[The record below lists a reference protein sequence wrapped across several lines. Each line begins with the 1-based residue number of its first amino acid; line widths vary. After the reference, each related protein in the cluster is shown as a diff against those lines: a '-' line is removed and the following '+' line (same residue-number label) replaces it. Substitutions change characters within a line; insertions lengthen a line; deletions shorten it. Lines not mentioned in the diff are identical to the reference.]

1 MTIFDVNKIIRID
14 LKSCNTQQVF
24 ILSQFYNLDFELLV
38 SFKNSYDIIYLQMPN
53 AELIGY
59 GNPGVRVL
67 DQYTPNFTK
76 KVSKRFYSIPP
87 CKIPKITKNDD
98 VLEAYKYYTEKGYN
112 INIPSLDRRIELET
126 NVTKE
131 VVEVQKET
139 KFILELDTILDKIN
153 ESGVESLSKQEKD
166 FLDKISKSKT
176 R

>member
-1 MTIFDVNKIIRID
+1 MTTFDVNKIIRID
-14 LKSCNTQQVF
+14 LRSCNIQQVF
-24 ILSQFYNLDFELLV
+24 ILSRFYNLDFELLV

-67 DQYTPNFTK
+67 DQYTTNFTK

-87 CKIPKITKNDD
+87 CKIPKITKDDD

-112 INIPSLDRRIELET
+112 INIPSLDRRIKLET
-126 NVTKE
+126 NITKE
-131 VVEVQKET
+131 VEVQKET
-139 KFILELDTILDKIN
+139 KVTLEIDTILDKIN

-166 FLDKISKSKT
+166 FLDKISKS
-176 R
+176 

>member
-1 MTIFDVNKIIRID
+1 MTTFDVNKIIRID
-14 LKSCNTQQVF
+14 LRSCNIQQVF

-67 DQYTPNFTK
+67 DQYTTNFTK

-87 CKIPKITKNDD
+87 CKIPKITKDDD
-98 VLEAYKYYTEKGYN
+98 VLEAYKFYTEKGYD
-112 INIPSLDRRIELET
+112 INIPSLDRRIELK
-126 NVTKE
+126 TKE
-131 VVEVQKET
+131 GEVQKET
-139 KFILELDTILDKIN
+139 KIILELDTILDKVN

-166 FLDKISKSKT
+166 FLDKISKS
-176 R
+176 

>member
-1 MTIFDVNKIIRID
+1 MFDVNKIIRID
-14 LKSCNTQQVF
+14 LKSCNIQQIF
-24 ILSQFYNLDFELLV
+24 ILSRFYNLDFELLTY
-38 SFKNSYDIIYLQMPN
+38 FKNSYDIIYLLMPN
-53 AELIGY
+53 AELIAY
-59 GNPGVRVL
+59 GNPSVRVL
-67 DQYTPNFTK
+67 DQYTTNFTK

-87 CKIPKITKNDD
+87 CKIPKIEKDDD
-98 VLEAYKYYTEKGYN
+98 VLDAYIFYTEKGYN
-112 INIPSLDRRIELET
+112 INIPSLDRRIEFLKN

-139 KFILELDTILDKIN
+139 KVILELDTILDKIN